1 MLNEIKFL
9 KTLIQ
14 HLQERESEITD
25 EEKDGYSKAQSFL
38 DEYLMEVQDDLEFEY
53 SDNRYGNDNYYN
65 F

>member
-25 EEKDGYSKAQSFL
+25 EEKDGYSKALFFL
-38 DEYLMEVQDDLEFEY
+38 DDYLTEVQDDLEFEY
-53 SDNRYGNDNYYN
+53 SDNRYGAESYYN